1 MSRSKR
7 VFNFVQKKLPGFVL
21 CKDMLVVPPTE
32 HIVRGFLLE
41 ATAEKDRVYLWK
53 VVTPLLRPIRHV
65 ILDYSERVFG
75 SEPSLYI
82 RRDAFEDSAE
92 KVRDIISGHVEYL
105 RGVRQPADFLRHA
118 SWVVEGSPL
127 LARLDQALIHYVIGN
142 VPQSTRVLRRL
153 DEEADSWDSG
163 RREYVGPLLKEIVRS
178 IDEDPAALA
187 GLLRQWE
194 EQNVERLGLQP
205 TRMASDRPRLVVHN
219 EA

>member
-7 VFNFVQKKLPGFVL
+7 VFKLIQKKLPGLVL

-32 HIVRGFLLE
+32 HIVRCFLLE

-53 VVTPLLRPIRHV
+53 VVTPLLRPIKGIR
-65 ILDYSERVFG
+65 LDYSDRIFG

-82 RRDAFEDSAE
+82 RRDAFEESAE

-105 RGVRQPADFLRHA
+105 RGVRQPADFLRHTTR
-118 SWVVEGSPL
+118 VTEGPL
-127 LARLDQALIHYVIGN
+127 LARLDRALMPNVIGN
-142 VPQSTRVLRRL
+142 VPQAAGMLRAL

-163 RREYVGPLLKEIVRS
+163 RREYVGPLLKQIVRT
-178 IDEDPAALA
+178 IDKDPAALA

-194 EQNVERLGLQP
+194 EENVERLGLQP
-205 TRMASDRPRLVVHN
+205 SRIASDRPRLVVSQ
-219 EA
+219 